1 MREVMVILSL
11 AVIIF
16 CTCSKARVETSKFI
30 LYTVNGISV
39 DSINAIDT
47 VMPVTKDVNELP

>member
-1 MREVMVILSL
+1 MVILTL

-16 CTCSKARVETSKFI
+16 CTCSKARVETSKFL

-47 VMPVTKDVNELP
+47 VMPVTKDINELP